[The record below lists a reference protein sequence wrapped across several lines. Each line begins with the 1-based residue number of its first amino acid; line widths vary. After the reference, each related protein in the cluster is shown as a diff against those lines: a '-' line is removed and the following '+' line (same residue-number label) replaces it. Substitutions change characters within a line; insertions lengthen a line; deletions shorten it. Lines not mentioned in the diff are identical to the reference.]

1 MTGVKRGVWVSMQE
15 FVRDCDRIKSGPE
28 VLYNKKLSI
37 KVNSVHQESTCLFI
51 HLCRYKISV
60 SLWVNRSR
68 SKEVMSELAL
78 RFSTNEFR
86 SNYKLLTRHTQ
97 HYSAQSPFLIR
108 H

>member
-1 MTGVKRGVWVSMQE
+1 MTGVKRGVWVSMQQ

-78 RFSTNEFR
+78 RFSTNLGKII
-86 SNYKLLTRHTQ
+86 SC
-97 HYSAQSPFLIR
+97 
-108 H
+108 